1 MENKKIKNKK
11 IVLQSNLENVINTS
25 QLEKVGAGHDGI
37 VFQYNNIALKLLKYD
52 INLRKEKNLMTF
64 EKILYFINELTLKR
78 IVKPIDIILDLEGVF
93 CGYAMVFL
101 NNLASDSKKG
111 TSEYKDPGDF
121 LCSDL
126 DCASFELSEDFT
138 ILTNKKVIAK
148 DVNRG
153 SYIYTENFMKLCD
166 LDKFI
171 YPNNNALS
179 ISDTNQKMLNFTI
192 AKFLYY
198 EMLKSG
204 DFTKS
209 ELKLISKWVKKATNN
224 IMFINELSKEIS
236 TSLTEP
242 ISEYAKTKVKSI
254 IK

>member
-166 LDKFI
+166 LDK
-171 YPNNNALS
+171 L
-179 ISDTNQKMLNFTI
+179 DR
-192 AKFLYY
+192 
-198 EMLKSG
+198 KS
-204 DFTKS
+204 
-209 ELKLISKWVKKATNN
+209 V
-224 IMFINELSKEIS
+224 
-236 TSLTEP
+236 
-242 ISEYAKTKVKSI
+242 V
-254 IK
+254 